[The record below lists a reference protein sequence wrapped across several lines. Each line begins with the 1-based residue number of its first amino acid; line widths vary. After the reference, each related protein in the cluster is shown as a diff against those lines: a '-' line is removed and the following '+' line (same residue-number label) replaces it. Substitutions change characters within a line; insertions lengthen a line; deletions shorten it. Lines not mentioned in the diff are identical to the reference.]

1 MKKSIVRL
9 TFNAALVAV
18 YIVLS
23 MPMLTI
29 QFSNLKLTF
38 EQFPVI
44 LGAILF
50 GPMDGMIIGGVGE
63 FINQLT
69 TFGITPTTLLWIAP
83 IIVRGAI
90 VGIGTK
96 IFKSMKP
103 QAIVQKRVP
112 ILFAIVCVFSG
123 ICHSVINTF
132 ALYVDSKL
140 YGYYTY
146 AGVFGVFV
154 FRILLSVITSILIV
168 VVITPILRALRR
180 TELI

>member
-1 MKKSIVRL
+1 MKKSVVRL

-23 MPMLTI
+23 MPMLTL

-44 LGAILF
+44 LGAVLF
-50 GPMDGMIIGGVGE
+50 GPIDGMIIGGVGE

-83 IIVRGAI
+83 IVVRGAL
-90 VGIGTK
+90 VGLGSK
-96 IFKSMKP
+96 IFKSMRP
-103 QAIVQKRVP
+103 QAIVHKGFPVV
-112 ILFAIVCVFSG
+112 FAIVCIISG
-123 ICHSVINTF
+123 ICHSFINTF

-154 FRILLSVITSILIV
+154 LRLMLSVITSVLIV
-168 VVITPILRALRR
+168 VVITPILRALSRAK
-180 TELI
+180 LI